1 MAASGTRTDGN
12 TQWADTLVVS
22 GNSTIGGNATITGT
36 EAVTGAVTLSSTLT
50 VATGTT
56 DGFAIAP
63 PSDFT
68 AVPVTNITYAQA
80 LIAGA
85 SSTTVSTESMVDA
98 TGAVTALLHLDLT
111 NLLCRAGANKGV
123 GVTAIT
129 LFYSVVAQV
138 LTAGPTLAVVAQA
151 FPVVGAT
158 AVAPVPTSPA
168 GVITS
173 SPVTP
178 PVAIPTAGRFYSV
191 SYTFASTVWLNA
203 PLSRVIAEF
212 GFPMNIGGTVHVA
225 GAMIAY
231 NEARY

>member
-22 GNSTIGGNATITGT
+22 GNSTVGGNAVITGT
-36 EAVTGAVTLSSTLT
+36 EAVTGAVTLSSTLS
-50 VATGTT
+50 VATGVT
-56 DGFAIAP
+56 DGFSFAP
-63 PSDFT
+63 PSEFT

-85 SSTTVSTESMVDA
+85 SSTNISTESMVDA

-111 NLLCRAGANKGV
+111 SLLCRSGANKGV

-138 LTAGPTLAVVAQA
+138 LTAGPTLAVAAQA

-158 AVAPVPTSPA
+158 AVAPVP
-168 GVITS
+168 
-173 SPVTP
+173 
-178 PVAIPTAGRFYSV
+178 PVAIPTAGFFYSV

-203 PLSRVIAEF
+203 PRSRVIAEF

-225 GAMIAY
+225 GASVAY